1 MSRFFFGLA
10 KLSPVSSDVLAHK
23 RRSFRLFSS
32 SLATTTP
39 YLSLGDTLKK
49 HSPDDGTETRDVV
62 FFDPVKEERLTI
74 TDKTFPQELVH
85 SRQIGSSHGWGIFSR
100 DGERSVCMSNVY
112 HPLSPKSNP
121 EIIPLPSLT
130 ALPDNQTGVVWN
142 VAMSSSSPSDD
153 DEDCVVAIKF
163 LGNQLSLCRPNRDLR
178 WTNVETLGMLETS
191 NLMYSNRDQRFY
203 LPAPGGNELYSWD
216 LNLDKKNLSPELHQ
230 VVFRDLPELAESEWG
245 LLDMLCSRTEHL
257 VESASTGECFL
268 VKCYAQGYPWSEKF
282 KYMIRRFMVF
292 REEETT
298 QGRYM
303 CYTEDI
309 GDVCI
314 FLSKSEAFCV
324 QATSCPGLQP
334 NSIYFIGKGFG
345 IYSLA
350 DNKTTHSFKVPSS
363 SGLYWLPPS
372 CI

>member
-1 MSRFFFGLA
+1 M
-10 KLSPVSSDVLAHK
+10 
-23 RRSFRLFSS
+23 FSS
-32 SLATTTP
+32 SATTTP
-39 YLSLGDTLKK
+39 YLCLGDRLKK
-49 HSPDDGTETRDVV
+49 DPPDEDGTETRDVL
-62 FFDPVKEERLTI
+62 FFDPVKEEKFTV
-74 TDKTFPQELVH
+74 TDKAFPQELVH
-85 SRQIGSSHGWGIFSR
+85 SRQMGNSQGWGIFSKDR
-100 DGERSVCMSNVY
+100 GRSVCLSNVY

-121 EIIPLPSLT
+121 EIIPLPSLI
-130 ALPDNQTGVVWN
+130 ALPHNQTDVVWN
-142 VAMSSSSPSDD
+142 VAMSSSSPSSDD
-153 DEDCVVAIKF
+153 YDCVVAIKF

-178 WTNVETLGMLETS
+178 WTNIPLEHLAKLETS
-191 NLMYSNRDQRFY
+191 NLMYSKRDQRFY

-216 LNLDKKNLSPELHQ
+216 LNLDKKNNSPEVHQ
-230 VVFRDLPELAESEWG
+230 VLFRDLPELAESEWG
-245 LLDMLCSRTEHL
+245 LLDMVCSRTEHL
-257 VESASTGECFL
+257 LESASTGERFL
-268 VKCYAQGYPWSEKF
+268 VKCYAQGYPCSGKF

-314 FLSKSEAFCV
+314 FLSMMSEVFCV
-324 QATSCPGLQP
+324 QATSCPGLNP

-350 DNKTTHSFKVPSS
+350 ENKTVRSFEASS
-363 SGLYWLPPS
+363 SSTPYWLPPS

>member
-1 MSRFFFGLA
+1 MST
-10 KLSPVSSDVLAHK
+10 H
-23 RRSFRLFSS
+23 RRKSFRLFSS
-32 SLATTTP
+32 SVATSTTP
-39 YLSLGDTLKK
+39 YISLGDTLQKD
-49 HSPDDGTETRDVV
+49 SLVDDGSEIRDVV
-62 FFDPVKEERLTI
+62 FFDPAKEEMI
-74 TDKTFPQELVH
+74 TVPDKAFPQELVH
-85 SRQIGSSHGWGIFSR
+85 SSQIGSSQGWGIFSNDR
-100 DGERSVCMSNVY
+100 GRSVCLSNVY

-121 EIIPLPSLT
+121 EIIPLPSLI
-130 ALPDNQTGVVWN
+130 ALPSDQTDVVWN
-142 VAMSSSSPSDD
+142 VAMSSSPS

-163 LGNQLSLCRPNRDLR
+163 LGNQLSLCRPHRDLR
-178 WTNVETLGMLETS
+178 WTNIQVLPVEILAKLDTS
-191 NLMYSNRDQRFY
+191 NLMFSKRDQRLY

-216 LNLDKKNLSPELHQ
+216 LHLDQKNKNPK
-230 VVFRDLPELAESEWG
+230 
-245 LLDMLCSRTEHL
+245 TEHL
-257 VESASTGECFL
+257 VESVSTGERFL

-298 QGRYM
+298 HGRYR

-314 FLSKSEAFCV
+314 FLSMSEAFCV
-324 QATSCPGLQP
+324 QASSCPGLKP
-334 NSIYFIGKGFG
+334 NSIYFVGKGFG

-350 DNKTTHSFKVPSS
+350 DNKTIHSFKAPSS

>member
-10 KLSPVSSDVLAHK
+10 KLSPVSDVLVSFSSLESWFPSLLSSAHK
-23 RRSFRLFSS
+23 RRRFRLFSS

-49 HSPDDGTETRDVV
+49 DSPDDCTETRDVV
-62 FFDPVKEERLTI
+62 FFDPVKEE
-74 TDKTFPQELVH
+74 
-85 SRQIGSSHGWGIFSR
+85 SS

-112 HPLSPKSNP
+112 HPSSPKSNP

-142 VAMSSSSPSDD
+142 VAMSSSSPSDDD

-191 NLMYSNRDQRFY
+191 NLI
-203 LPAPGGNELYSWD
+203 
-216 LNLDKKNLSPELHQ
+216 PELHQ

-245 LLDMLCSRTEHL
+245 LLDMVCCRTEHCYL
-257 VESASTGECFL
+257 NKRERN
-268 VKCYAQGYPWSEKF
+268 YAQGYPWSEKF

-292 REEETT
+292 REEETP

-314 FLSKSEAFCV
+314 FLSMSEAFCV
-324 QATSCPGLQP
+324 QATSCPGLRP

-350 DNKTTHSFKVPSS
+350 DNKTISSFKVPSS

>member
-10 KLSPVSSDVLAHK
+10 NLSPVSDVLAHK
-23 RRSFRLFSS
+23 RRRFRLFSS

-49 HSPDDGTETRDVV
+49 DSPDDCTETRDVV
-62 FFDPVKEERLTI
+62 FFDPVKEERLTV

-85 SRQIGSSHGWGIFSR
+85 SRQIGSSHGWGLSR

-112 HPLSPKSNP
+112 HPSSPKSNP

-142 VAMSSSSPSDD
+142 VAMSSSSPSDDD

-191 NLMYSNRDQRFY
+191 NLMYSERDQRFY
-203 LPAPGGNELYSWD
+203 LPAPGGNALYSWD
-216 LNLDKKNLSPELHQ
+216 LHLNKSPELHQ

-245 LLDMLCSRTEHL
+245 LLDM
-257 VESASTGECFL
+257 
-268 VKCYAQGYPWSEKF
+268 GYPWSEKF

-292 REEETT
+292 REEETP

-314 FLSKSEAFCV
+314 FLSMSEAFCV
-324 QATSCPGLQP
+324 QATSCPGLRP
-334 NSIYFIGKGFG
+334 NSIYFIGKGAPMMRTKWSDQDNRRVKQIEVAFPDFVSNV
-345 IYSLA
+345 SLNIGA
-350 DNKTTHSFKVPSS
+350 
-363 SGLYWLPPS
+363 
-372 CI
+372 

>member
-10 KLSPVSSDVLAHK
+10 NLSPVSDVLAHK
-23 RRSFRLFSS
+23 RRRFRLFSS

-49 HSPDDGTETRDVV
+49 DSPDDCTETRDVV
-62 FFDPVKEERLTI
+62 FFDPVKEERLTV

-85 SRQIGSSHGWGIFSR
+85 SRQIGSSHGWGLSR

-112 HPLSPKSNP
+112 HPSSPKSNP

-142 VAMSSSSPSDD
+142 VAMSSSSPSDDD

-191 NLMYSNRDQRFY
+191 NLMYSERDQRFY
-203 LPAPGGNELYSWD
+203 LPAPGGNALYSWD
-216 LNLDKKNLSPELHQ
+216 LHLNKSPELHQ

-245 LLDMLCSRTEHL
+245 LLDMVCSRTEH
-257 VESASTGECFL
+257 
-268 VKCYAQGYPWSEKF
+268 CYLNKRERKF
-282 KYMIRRFMVF
+282 V
-292 REEETT
+292 T
-298 QGRYM
+298 
-303 CYTEDI
+303 
-309 GDVCI
+309 
-314 FLSKSEAFCV
+314 
-324 QATSCPGLQP
+324 
-334 NSIYFIGKGFG
+334 
-345 IYSLA
+345 
-350 DNKTTHSFKVPSS
+350 
-363 SGLYWLPPS
+363 
-372 CI
+372 